1 MGIAERKEREKQQRR
16 EEIIQAAETV
26 FFSKGFEKSTMD
38 DIAEHAELSKGTL
51 YIYFKS
57 KEDLHMAVA
66 RKAIVLL
73 NTITEAVKKVKG
85 NALEKLIHMGRA
97 CIQFSDTHPDHM
109 KAIMTLEG
117 FELQSIS
124 YSLEEIQDLILKE
137 SPVGMVMLIVEQGVK
152 EKLIRDDIAPSLI
165 AHTLWM
171 QVLSVIRFVTMKKSL
186 FEMLNLSP
194 AQVYESHF
202 ELVLNGIRT

>member
-1 MGIAERKEREKQQRR
+1 MNQ
-16 EEIIQAAETV
+16 
-26 FFSKGFEKSTMD
+26 
-38 DIAEHAELSKGTL
+38 L
-51 YIYFKS
+51 
-57 KEDLHMAVA
+57 
-66 RKAIVLL
+66 
-73 NTITEAVKKVKG
+73 
-85 NALEKLIHMGRA
+85 LEKLIHMGRA
-97 CIQFSDTHPDHM
+97 CIRFSDTHPDHM

-124 YSLEEIQDLILKE
+124 YSLEEIQELIYKE

-152 EKLIRDDIAPSLI
+152 EKLIRADIAPHLI

-186 FEMLNLSP
+186 FEMLDLSP

-202 ELVLNGIRT
+202 ELVLNGIRS